1 MSPEKSW
8 KNEQWSDSSWATTA
22 ILQNQVSWPFQFLFP
37 GFQAKD
43 NNQSVCIVAEKQ
55 TLKEYKRFSAGAEAE
70 PKTVPGETNG
80 EVAGSSEAVR
90 EEVKGVVFKKVS
102 TSKEAIAKA
111 CEQTFSHNLTICH
124 VTVDNL
130 QSGEDDGDDVGDKET
145 EQPKSR

>member
-8 KNEQWSDSSWATTA
+8 KNEQWSDSYWATTA

-70 PKTVPGETNG
+70 PKTVTGETNG